1 MQSQESYGPRRE
13 PRVRMGFGP
22 AWATR
27 KTRHKRELRDPTTR
41 PDQQAQSPGEN
52 LRGLNA
58 YVLRRW
64 NESANDEATE

>member
-1 MQSQESYGPRRE
+1 MQFQESYGPRRE
-13 PRVRMGFGP
+13 PRVRMGFAP
-22 AWATR
+22 AWAMR

-41 PDQQAQSPGEN
+41 PDQQTRPPDEN

-64 NESANDEATE
+64 NESGSDEAAG